1 MKENSWPIA
10 IGAFLILFSFITIFP
25 NEIVGEYGYFRTDLF
40 GNLIYFLS
48 GITLILFALK
58 FEYKVSKLMRG
69 LGKGFLALAV
79 LGALTSGFNDFGMTL
94 GILASSGSLHILNLL
109 LGLALLVVG
118 TREMRMSLDLHEETA
133 GYHVDMHS

>member
-25 NEIVGEYGYFRTDLF
+25 NEIVGTYGYFRTDLL
-40 GNLIYFLS
+40 GNLIYFFS
-48 GITLILFALK
+48 GIALILFALK
-58 FEYKVSKLMRG
+58 FEYGVSKLMRG

-79 LGALTSGFNDFGMTL
+79 LGALTSGFNDYGMTL
-94 GILASSGSLHILNLL
+94 GLLASSGPIHLLNLF
-109 LGLALLVVG
+109 LGLVLLVIG
-118 TREMRMSLDLHEETA
+118 TREMRMSLDLNEETA